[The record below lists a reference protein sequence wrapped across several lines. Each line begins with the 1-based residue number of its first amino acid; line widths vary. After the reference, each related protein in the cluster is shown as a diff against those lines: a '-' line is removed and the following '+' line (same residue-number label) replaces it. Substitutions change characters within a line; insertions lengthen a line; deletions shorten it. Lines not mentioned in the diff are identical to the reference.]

1 MNRWL
6 LPVVAAL
13 LAASCTSQTEL
24 TDPVA
29 RGERDFNGLGCVKCH
44 AIGENGHSWGPNL
57 TMLGFRKSPEW
68 IDQWLQNPHQWNP
81 KTVMP
86 NFNLK
91 EGTRK
96 DLVAYLSSQ
105 KGQAWKVKPW
115 QTEEAKALPA
125 AQRGEIIFNN
135 VGCVT
140 CHAQGGYGGYP
151 NNNVA
156 GGLIPSLTKV
166 TEGYSKDELYQKIKT
181 GAIPIPVSSEAPK
194 PMLQMPKWGDQLDK
208 AEIESVVE
216 YLFTL
221 GPKKAAG
228 AKPAADD
235 F

>member
-6 LPVVAAL
+6 LPAVLAL
-13 LAASCTSQTEL
+13 FAASCTSQTDL

-44 AIGENGHSWGPNL
+44 AIGDNGHEWGPNL

-68 IDQWLQNPHQWNP
+68 IDQWLQSPHKWNP

-91 EGTRK
+91 EETRK
-96 DLVAYLSSQ
+96 DIVAYLSAQ
-105 KGQAWKVKPW
+105 KGQAWKEKPW
-115 QTEEAKALPA
+115 LTAEAKALPA
-125 AQRGEIIFNN
+125 AERGKLIFNS
-135 VGCVT
+135 VGCVS
-140 CHAQGGYGGYP
+140 CHAKDGYGGYP

-166 TEGYSKDELYQKIKT
+166 TEGYSKNELHEKIKG
-181 GAIPIPVSSEAPK
+181 GAIPIPVSTKEPA
-194 PMLQMPKWGDQLDK
+194 PMLQMPKWGQQLD
-208 AEIESVVE
+208 ASEIDAVVE

-221 GPKKAAG
+221 GPPKAKG